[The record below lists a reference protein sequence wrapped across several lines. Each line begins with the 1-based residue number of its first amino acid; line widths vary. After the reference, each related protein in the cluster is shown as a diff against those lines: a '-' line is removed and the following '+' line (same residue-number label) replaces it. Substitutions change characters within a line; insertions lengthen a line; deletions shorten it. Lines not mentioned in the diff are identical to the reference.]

1 MSVTG
6 KIENSNI
13 SSPVAKGSETLNL
26 NNKLSKEQIDLVEI
40 SLHSTYGECLLYLTP
55 TLFVNLSKK

>member
-6 KIENSNI
+6 KIENSNLC
-13 SSPVAKGSETLNL
+13 SPVAKGSERLNL
-26 NNKLSKEQIDLVEI
+26 NNKLSKERIDLVEI